1 MDFKK
6 TVAIHYTEF
15 TPSERKIC
23 ARILEYPQIVNNSI
37 VVLGDLCETSK
48 SAILR
53 FYQKLGYRGYS
64 EFKYSVE
71 ESFKNNDE
79 KKLSNESL
87 LSQISQEYSNSILE
101 LGALDYDHQL
111 KELASLIDKYPH
123 VLSIGI
129 NNTYFAASQLEYSLY
144 SHNRFIQSVREDI
157 QLTYL
162 INSINQ
168 DYLCIIY
175 SVSGSTYTYENFI
188 KEASAKGAKIVL
200 ITIDGDSEL
209 LPLVDLAFVL
219 PSISLPISSIDSII
233 QIDNRIMLYYFSEII
248 SYYYGLNTQ
257 N

>member
-1 MDFKK
+1 M
-6 TVAIHYTEF
+6 
-15 TPSERKIC
+15 
-23 ARILEYPQIVNNSI
+23 
-37 VVLGDLCETSK
+37 
-48 SAILR
+48 
-53 FYQKLGYRGYS
+53 
-64 EFKYSVE
+64 
-71 ESFKNNDE
+71 
-79 KKLSNESL
+79 
-87 LSQISQEYSNSILE
+87 
-101 LGALDYDHQL
+101 
-111 KELASLIDKYPH
+111 IDKYPH

-162 INSINQ
+162 VNSINQ

-200 ITIDGDSEL
+200 ITIDGNSEL